1 MADPNIPPPQ
11 APPPGSS
18 QVPAK
23 QRGCWFYGCLTLAI
37 LALLGGIAA
46 WIAVRYAVRTA
57 SGWVE
62 GYTSTN
68 RIPIESV
75 SISQGELKSLQ
86 DRVVSFSRTLDGQQ
100 GSRDLVLS
108 ADEIN
113 ALIQNDPQYKDL
125 RSKLHVMLEGDQI
138 KGKLSMPLDD
148 VGFKDRY
155 LNGLATIKVTLADG
169 VLNINLKDVQVG
181 DKPLPPAMLSE
192 LRKYNFAQNVQTDP
206 DAQRS
211 LQKFESI
218 QVKDS
223 KLIIRAKEPPKP

>member
-11 APPPGSS
+11 VPPPGSP

-37 LALLGGIAA
+37 LALLGAIAA

-86 DRVVSFSRTLDGQQ
+86 DRVASFSRTLDGQA
-100 GSRDLVLS
+100 GPRELILS
-108 ADEIN
+108 ADDIN
-113 ALIQNDPQYKDL
+113 ALIQNDSQYKDL
-125 RSKLHVMLEGDQI
+125 RNKLYVMLEGDQI

-148 VGFKDRY
+148 VGFKGRY

>member
-1 MADPNIPPPQ
+1 MPDPSVPPIQTASQPPPQ
-11 APPPGSS
+11 APK
-18 QVPAK
+18 Q
-23 QRGCWFYGCLTLAI
+23 QRGCWFYGCLTLAV
-37 LALLGGIAA
+37 LALLGAIATWIAA
-46 WIAVRYAVRTA
+46 RYVIKTA

-75 SISQGELKSLQ
+75 SISQSDLKSLQ
-86 DRVVSFSRTLDGQQ
+86 DRVASFSQTLDGQK

-113 ALIQNDPQYKDL
+113 ALIQRDPQYKEIKN
-125 RSKLHVMLEGDQI
+125 KLYVMLDSDQI

-148 VGFKDRY
+148 LGFKGRY
-155 LNGLATIKVTLADG
+155 LNGIATIKVMLSDG

-192 LRKYNFAQNVQTDP
+192 LRKYNFAQNVQNDP
-206 DAQRS
+206 EAQRS
-211 LQKFESI
+211 LHKFESI

-223 KLIIRAKEPPKP
+223 KLIIRAKEPSK

>member
-1 MADPNIPPPQ
+1 
-11 APPPGSS
+11 
-18 QVPAK
+18 
-23 QRGCWFYGCLTLAI
+23 
-37 LALLGGIAA
+37 
-46 WIAVRYAVRTA
+46 
-57 SGWVE
+57 
-62 GYTSTN
+62 
-68 RIPIESV
+68 
-75 SISQGELKSLQ
+75 LKSLQ
-86 DRVVSFSRTLDGQQ
+86 DRVASFSRTLDGQA
-100 GSRDLVLS
+100 GPRELILS
-108 ADEIN
+108 ADDIN
-113 ALIQNDPQYKDL
+113 ALIQNDSQYKDL
-125 RSKLHVMLEGDQI
+125 RNKLYVMLEGDQI

-148 VGFKDRY
+148 VGFKGRY

-218 QVKDS
+218 QVKES